1 MNAPTHPEITPEQA
15 ANLVAEAQG
24 LDQESRDELVAQY
37 RWHVEQFGPAEMEV
51 GGTLYTV
58 RIGS

>member
-1 MNAPTHPEITPEQA
+1 MNAPAHPEITPEQA

-58 RIGS
+58 WIGS